1 MTKHVKM
8 KAITSHPQMS
18 KSHHQPPPPL
28 NEHKPLNHP
37 KKPDL
42 EERKKTTTTIITF
55 GSSFNF
61 FPTFDGSIVTLGTT
75 NILFYRTFLIFGG
88 TLIFTHI

>member
-1 MTKHVKM
+1 MG
-8 KAITSHPQMS
+8 ITTP
-18 KSHHQPPPPL
+18 KPPL

-55 GSSFNF
+55 GGSFIF
-61 FPTFDGSIVTLGTT
+61 FSHLMVPLSHWVLLTS
-75 NILFYRTFLIFGG
+75 Y
-88 TLIFTHI
+88 FTVFFSYSVVL